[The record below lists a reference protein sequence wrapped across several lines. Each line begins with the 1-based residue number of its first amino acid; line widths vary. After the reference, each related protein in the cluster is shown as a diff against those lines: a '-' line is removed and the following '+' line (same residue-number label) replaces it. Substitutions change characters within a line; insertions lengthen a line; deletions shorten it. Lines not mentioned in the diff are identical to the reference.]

1 MGLIEVLPGIGIV
14 LIIIGIIIGIW
25 LILHVEGAYKFSAK
39 KVVVAIILLSLCLG
53 FGIEF
58 LMILY

>member
-1 MGLIEVLPGIGIV
+1 MGVFEILPGIGIL

-25 LILHVEGAYKFSAK
+25 LILHVEAAYKFSAK
-39 KVVVAIILLSLCLG
+39 KVIAAIISLSLCMG

-58 LMILY
+58 LMIFY

>member
-1 MGLIEVLPGIGIV
+1 MGMFELLPGFGIF

-25 LILHVEGAYKFSAK
+25 LILHVENAYKFSAK
-39 KVVVAIILLSLCLG
+39 KAIVAIFLLSISLG

-58 LMILY
+58 LMIFY

>member
-1 MGLIEVLPGIGIV
+1 MGIFEFLPGLGIF

-25 LILHVEGAYKFSAK
+25 LIIYVEGSYKFSFK
-39 KVVVAIILLSLCLG
+39 KAIIAIISLSVCLG

-58 LMILY
+58 LMIFY